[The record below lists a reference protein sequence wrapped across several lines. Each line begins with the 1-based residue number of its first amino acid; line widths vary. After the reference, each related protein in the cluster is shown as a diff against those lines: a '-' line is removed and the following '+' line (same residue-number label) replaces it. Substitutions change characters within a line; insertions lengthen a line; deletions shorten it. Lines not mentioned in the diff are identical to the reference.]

1 LVGKDTTKKKES
13 QEGLKNRG
21 FQFWA
26 KRGIFDERNTRNGA
40 SKASGWCPKPEAF
53 FFYIGVALLQG
64 GNERENRAGMAMK
77 LREDI
82 RNIAIIAH
90 VDHGKTTL
98 VDHMFRQT
106 GTFRANQ
113 DVGTRV
119 MDSNELE
126 RERGITILAKNTAVF
141 YKSDGGS
148 TVKINIVDTPGHSDF
163 AGEVERTLKM
173 VDGVLLLVDAAEG
186 PLPGTKFVLKKSL
199 ELSLQPIVVINK
211 IDRKDARPHEV
222 LDEVFELF
230 LSLGAKDHQLDFP
243 SVYAI
248 AKQGIAKR
256 ELDDPSTSLNP
267 LFESIV
273 QKVPPPPGDVELP
286 FQMLVTTI
294 DYNDYLGRLG
304 IGRVTRGTIRMGAPM
319 KIIHRDGSVED
330 ARVTKIYVFEGLKRV
345 EVQEASAGD
354 IIALA
359 GMEDVDIGE
368 TIAEASD
375 PTPLPFV
382 SIEEPTLSMNFVVNN
397 SPFAGQEGKY
407 VTTRHL
413 GERLAREIRSNVSL
427 RVELTDSPDVF
438 KVSGRG
444 ELHLAILI
452 ETMRRE
458 GYEFQ
463 VSRPEVIYKRIDDVL
478 CEPMEH
484 VIIDVPDEHVGV
496 VIENLGK
503 RKGEMKN
510 MIQVQGNT
518 RLEFIVPARG
528 LLGFRSEFMTQTK
541 GTGILHHNFH
551 GYEPYKG
558 DLMHRTRG
566 ALVVLEDGMAVP
578 YAMWKLQER
587 STFFVEP
594 GVRVYRGMIV
604 GENSREYDMVINVCK
619 TKHLTN
625 MRASGS
631 DEAVRL
637 EPPHILTLEQA
648 IEWIGDDEYVEVTP
662 LSIRL
667 RKRYLDHNE
676 RNRMSKKKA
685 EIADI

>member
-1 LVGKDTTKKKES
+1 MRS
-13 QEGLKNRG
+13 
-21 FQFWA
+21 
-26 KRGIFDERNTRNGA
+26 RN
-40 SKASGWCPKPEAF
+40 
-53 FFYIGVALLQG
+53 
-64 GNERENRAGMAMK
+64 
-77 LREDI
+77 DI

-98 VDHMFRQT
+98 VDHMLRQT

-113 DVGTRV
+113 AVATRV

-141 YKSDGGS
+141 YRPAGESRDI
-148 TVKINIVDTPGHSDF
+148 KINIVDTPGHTDF

-199 ELSLQPIVVINK
+199 DLNLQPIVVINK
-211 IDRKDARPHEV
+211 IDRKDARPHKV

-230 LSLGAKDHQLDFP
+230 LSLGAHDRQLDFP
-243 SVYAI
+243 TVYTV
-248 AKQGIAKR
+248 AKQGVAKF
-256 ELDDPSTSLNP
+256 ELDQQSSNLEP
-267 LFESIV
+267 LFQTIV
-273 QKVPPPPGDVELP
+273 GAVPPPPGDPDQP

-294 DYNDYLGRLG
+294 DYSDYLGRLG
-304 IGRVTRGTIRMGAPM
+304 IGRIVRGTIRDGSAM
-319 KIIHRDGSVED
+319 KVIHRDGSIED
-330 ARVTKIYVFEGLKRV
+330 ARVTKIYSFEGLKRI
-345 EVQEASAGD
+345 ETQEASAGD

-368 TIAEASD
+368 TIADASD

-382 SIEEPTLSMNFVVNN
+382 SIEEPTLSMNFIVNN

-407 VTTRHL
+407 VTTRNL
-413 GERLAREIRSNVSL
+413 GERLARELRSNVSL

-463 VSRPEVIYKRIDDVL
+463 VSRPEVIFKRIDDVL

-484 VIIDVPDEHVGV
+484 VIIDVPDEYVGT
-496 VIENLGK
+496 VIENLGR
-503 RKGEMKN
+503 RKGELKN
-510 MIQVQGNT
+510 MVQVQGNT

-528 LLGFRSEFMTQTK
+528 LIGFRSEFMSQTR

-558 DLMHRTRG
+558 DLAHRTRG
-566 ALVVLEDGMAVP
+566 ALVSLEEGVAVA

-587 STFFVEP
+587 SVFFVEP
-594 GVRVYRGMIV
+594 GARVYAGMIV
-604 GENSREYDMVINVCK
+604 GENSREQDMVVNVCK
-619 TKHLTN
+619 TKQLTN
-625 MRASGS
+625 IRASGS
-631 DEAVRL
+631 DEAIRL
-637 EPPHILTLEQA
+637 EPPRLPTLEQA
-648 IEWIGDDEYVEVTP
+648 IEWIGEDEYVEVTP
-662 LSIRL
+662 KSIRL

-676 RNRMSKKKA
+676 RVRMARKA
-685 EIADI
+685 AAGSAATDDAGNPAPAGKV